1 MNRKKTHPRT
11 LIPDPEFTPAVLREG
26 DEYYANGIFEFNITM
41 ILEYIRSNPDQF
53 KPENISVPEFNN
65 DFSVIDESYIDS
77 VTFSEPVILAEI
89 APERFN
95 LIDGNHR
102 LEKAKKLGRKEI
114 MAYRLSPEQHIKF
127 LTSRNAYEKYIIYW
141 NEKLLESQ

>member
-1 MNRKKTHPRT
+1 MKKSQLRT
-11 LIPDPEFTPAVLREG
+11 IAPEKNFIPAEIREG
-26 DEYYANGIFEFNITM
+26 DECFSNGIFEFNITM
-41 ILEYIRSNPDQF
+41 MLEYIRSNPDQF

-102 LEKAKKLGRKEI
+102 MEKAKKLGRKEI

>member
-102 LEKAKKLGRKEI
+102 MEKAKRLGLKVI
-114 MAYRLSPEQHIKF
+114 MAYKLSPVHHVMF
-127 LTSRNAYEKYIIYW
+127 LTSQNSYDKYISYW
-141 NEKLLESQ
+141 NDKLVEL

>member
-1 MNRKKTHPRT
+1 MKKSQLRT
-11 LIPDPEFTPAVLREG
+11 IAPEKNFIPAEIREG
-26 DEYYANGIFEFNITM
+26 DECFSNGIFEFNITM
-41 ILEYIRSNPDQF
+41 MLEYIRSNPDQF

-65 DFSVIDESYIDS
+65 DYSVIDESYIDS

-102 LEKAKKLGRKEI
+102 MEKAKRLGFKVI
-114 MAYRLSPEQHIKF
+114 MAYKLSPVQHVMF
-127 LTSRNAYEKYIIYW
+127 LTSQDSYDKYISYW